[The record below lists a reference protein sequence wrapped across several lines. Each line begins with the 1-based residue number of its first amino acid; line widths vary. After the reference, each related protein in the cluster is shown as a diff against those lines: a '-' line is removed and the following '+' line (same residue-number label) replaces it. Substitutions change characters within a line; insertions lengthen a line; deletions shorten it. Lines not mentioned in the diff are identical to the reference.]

1 MAKSIADEIM
11 GMLTAYCG
19 DLGEKMQSAADKL
32 SKQAS
37 KELEV
42 ASPKKT
48 GEYSK
53 SWHLS
58 RLDGRGRFRI
68 VIHNDKYQLTY
79 LLENGFKNH
88 YPDGGSFEGHMHIA
102 PVQEKL
108 NDDFYKACEDLVKE
122 E

>member
-1 MAKSIADEIM
+1 MAKGIADEIM

-19 DLGEKMQSAADKL
+19 DLGEKMQSAAEKL

-37 KELEV
+37 KDLEA

-48 GEYSK
+48 GEYAK

-58 RLDGRGRFRI
+58 RFGGRGRFRI
-68 VIHNDKYQLTY
+68 VIHNDEYQLTH
-79 LLENGFKNH
+79 LLESGFKH
-88 YPDGGSFEGHMHIA
+88 FPDGGKIEGRLHIA

-108 NDDFYKACEDLVKE
+108 NEDFYKACEDLVKE